1 MAATS
6 PSIVDRLNHVA
17 RSGSKM
23 PLISPTSQSSPEYEL
38 EYLQPGSDNSSRRAD
53 KHASADVS
61 ERTRFRSPITL
72 AHKSPASRRDNS
84 AGSSYKRG
92 PRFMFSGPPPPI
104 SSSMMIAPQP
114 SNLPSLK
121 HEQNRDSY
129 EIRQTTRT
137 NIGRTIFEQRAH
149 ESIMYNQQPDT
160 AWRGIRRRESA
171 LEVDIQQLLDS
182 QVEGLVAG
190 SKTQDVTF
198 TTKDLD
204 CYSDTGSSTPTGTF
218 YSTATSKSQM
228 PRSLYIPPVST
239 LEGNIVPVRQPA
251 QRRLSGLKS
260 ARNGLSRAILSLI
273 QLRMEESDQIDTAM
287 AERQSALAQLS
298 KLATRRL
305 GIQSELAA
313 FDGDEEEPL
322 GKQLRELSARYGS
335 VNQEISML
343 EQRLVKLRNQRRSLK
358 DKIDDANGKREAG
371 LSGYR
376 GALKD
381 VDSELTI
388 LVRRPPVLPL
398 DPGVFDKDDG
408 DLCDEIALTGGL
420 EYLRLNPE
428 RRTEEMAKSW
438 WEAELAILQKRKKQV
453 GEDHQALEEGA
464 ALWND
469 VVSLVSDFES
479 GLRRLLKEGGTSKPT
494 VKGKE
499 KVPTRDDLMQAQLKD
514 MSGVLKELE
523 QAMRQAEI
531 HGWNLL
537 ICAIGAELEAFRE
550 AQDILISMLA
560 SQGLGGELATRS
572 EVSIGEEP
580 DVMDRRDDV
589 PEGGNGDASADLI
602 RPCSNQLDQSGTPII
617 QEDSLKSLHTDGDGD
632 HSRSQDSENEVPLEF
647 LAEHD

>member
-1 MAATS
+1 
-6 PSIVDRLNHVA
+6 
-17 RSGSKM
+17 
-23 PLISPTSQSSPEYEL
+23 
-38 EYLQPGSDNSSRRAD
+38 
-53 KHASADVS
+53 
-61 ERTRFRSPITL
+61 
-72 AHKSPASRRDNS
+72 
-84 AGSSYKRG
+84 
-92 PRFMFSGPPPPI
+92 
-104 SSSMMIAPQP
+104 MIAPQP

-171 LEVDIQQLLDS
+171 LEADIQQLLDS

-381 VDSELTI
+381 VDSELTL

-420 EYLRLNPE
+420 EFLRLNPE